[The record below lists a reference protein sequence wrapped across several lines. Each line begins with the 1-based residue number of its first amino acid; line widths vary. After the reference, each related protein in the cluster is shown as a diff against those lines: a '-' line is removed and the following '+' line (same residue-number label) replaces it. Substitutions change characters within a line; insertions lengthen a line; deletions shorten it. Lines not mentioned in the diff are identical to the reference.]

1 MNYIN
6 ELKKIERKAETAI
19 VDLFH
24 LKGVS
29 GVPVGNCNGKY
40 DDLVVFAFNDDVLG
54 ADAETLKYVRVE
66 NGVVTMECD
75 NGRQLSRT
83 DVHEG
88 TMPYIY
94 AAVEERL
101 RDMPDMFINE
111 NTEIIIIRK
120 K

>member
-1 MNYIN
+1 MNYIK
-6 ELKKIERKAETAI
+6 ELKEIERKAETAI

-29 GVPVGNCNGKY
+29 GVSVDNCNDEY
-40 DDLVVFAFNDDVLG
+40 DLVVFAFNDDVLG
-54 ADAETLKYVRVE
+54 ADAETLKYIRVD

-101 RDMPDMFINE
+101 RDMPDLFVNE
-111 NTEIIIIRK
+111 NTEITIIQK